1 MNDYLIRIISEK
13 ANVIGLACITS
24 ALVEEAARLHQ
35 TSPTASAALG
45 RALTGGLLL
54 GCMIKEGQRV
64 GLKFEGNGPLKKIV
78 VEADSKGCVRG
89 LVENPSADAPPRK
102 GKLDVSGIV
111 GREGF
116 LTVLKDIGL
125 KEPYQGIVKLRTGE
139 IAEDIAFYLS
149 ESEQIPSAVGLGVFV
164 EPDGK
169 ISAAGGFMIQSLPP
183 SEGPVLDQ
191 LEENIGKMP
200 SVTEMIRRGNLPE
213 DMLAGI
219 FAGIDYRVIE
229 KRGLSYCCTCNRD
242 RIERILI
249 SLGCDEL
256 NKLKSEREE
265 IQVTCEFCRTTYSFN
280 RGEIQNL
287 LDEMGCLQEM

>member
-1 MNDYLIRIISEK
+1 MNDYLIRTISEK

-24 ALVEEAARLHQ
+24 GLVEEAARLHE
-35 TSPTASAALG
+35 TSPTVSAALG

-89 LVENPSADAPPRK
+89 LVESPSADAPPRK
-102 GKLDVSGIV
+102 GKLDVSGVV

-169 ISAAGGFMIQSLPP
+169 VSAAGGFMIQSLPP

-191 LEENIGKMP
+191 LEKNIGKMP
-200 SVTEMIRRGNLPE
+200 SVTEMIRRGKLPE

-265 IQVTCEFCRTTYSFN
+265 IQVTCEFCRTRYSFN

-287 LDEMGCLQEM
+287 LDEMGCSQEM